1 MSQLKFSITENGYN
15 PDEVEKYF
23 EMLQKEYNNAVEWGN
38 EMERR
43 LDEYKNGGTD
53 SEADGFDGREMTFLK
68 NENQRL
74 LSDCR
79 FMASKLKELTNKIG
93 ADHTEEEPQINHS
106 FDKER
111 DLILKNAENQATQ
124 IIEEANKRAQEIM
137 DSFYSSQ
144 QKIIAETTDRI
155 IQARTQIEALENKKE
170 SLNFEIENLFEIKN
184 TITENIDKAKL
195 LLDF

>member
-1 MSQLKFSITENGYN
+1 MTQLKFSITEKGYN

-23 EMLQKEYNNAVEWGN
+23 EMLQKEYTNAVEWGN
-38 EMERR
+38 EMERK
-43 LDEYKNGGTD
+43 LEEYKNVGT
-53 SEADGFDGREMTFLK
+53 SNEADAIDNREVTFLK

-79 FMASKLKELTNKIG
+79 FLASKLKDLTGKIG
-93 ADHTEEEPQINHS
+93 ADNSDDEAEQNQN
-106 FDKER
+106 FDIEK
-111 DLILKNAENQATQ
+111 DLILKNAENQANQ

-137 DSFYSSQ
+137 DSFYSNQ
-144 QKIIAETTDRI
+144 QKIISEMTDRI
-155 IQARTQIEALENKKE
+155 VQAQTQIEALESKKE

-184 TITENIDKAKL
+184 NITENINKAKS